1 MSTTTITDTERQA
14 RRQQAQEFLVSEG
27 FSVMTLDEKTPAQ
40 ARGNS
45 LYERILLTY
54 RDRLVVG
61 SGGRPPKQP
70 DDIDPSTC
78 GYTDAEVSA
87 ILDHPDL
94 HRRCAELRSCG
105 LLTDVVAGTRHIRT
119 ADSGVRGSISVITP
133 PGVSSLSFLRK
144 QREALEA
151 SSKE

>member
-1 MSTTTITDTERQA
+1 MNATTIADEERQA

-27 FSVMTLDEKTPAQ
+27 FSVMTPEEKAPASVR
-40 ARGNS
+40 ADS
-45 LYERILLTY
+45 LYEKILVAY

-61 SGGRPPKQP
+61 SGGRPPKHP
-70 DDIDPSTC
+70 DDIDPTTC
-78 GYTDAEVSA
+78 GYTDAEVSV

-105 LLTDVVAGTRHIRT
+105 LLTDVIAGSRHIRT
-119 ADSGVRGSISVITP
+119 ADSGVRGSVSVITP

-144 QREALEA
+144 QREALEVA
-151 SSKE
+151 DKA